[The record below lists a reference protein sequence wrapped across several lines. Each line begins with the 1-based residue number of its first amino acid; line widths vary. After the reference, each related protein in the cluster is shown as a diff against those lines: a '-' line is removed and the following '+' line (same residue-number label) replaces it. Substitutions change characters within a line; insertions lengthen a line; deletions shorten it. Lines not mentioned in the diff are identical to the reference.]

1 MNQGSND
8 MYQANDGKW
17 YPSMSLRLL
26 DRCTDETEQG
36 MPQGWQQA
44 PDGSYI
50 GPNGQ
55 TQYGGQQQQY
65 PSGNYGGMYPQ
76 QAGGGYYG

>member
-17 YPSMSLRLL
+17 YPSMSLSLSGP
-26 DRCTDETEQG
+26 CADETEQG
-36 MPQGWQQA
+36 TPQGWQQA

-55 TQYGGQQQQY
+55 TQYGGQQQY

>member
-1 MNQGSND
+1 
-8 MYQANDGKW
+8 
-17 YPSMSLRLL
+17 
-26 DRCTDETEQG
+26 